1 MCEID
6 YESNNKAILE
16 SCCKIISKT
25 AATHVYKS
33 NKLAT
38 RRNIELH
45 KERKQLKDDLEL
57 M

>member
-16 SCCKIISKT
+16 SCCKIINKA
-25 AATHVYKS
+25 AATYEYKK
-33 NKLAT
+33 NKSET
-38 RRNIELH
+38 RLRIEDH
-45 KERKQLKDDLEL
+45 TERKRLKHDLEL

>member
-16 SCCKIISKT
+16 SCCKIISKD
-25 AATHVYKS
+25 AATYTYKK
-33 NKLAT
+33 NKSET
-38 RRNIELH
+38 RLRIEDH
-45 KERKQLKDDLEL
+45 RERKRLKDDLEL